1 MSSYPKA
8 IGPYSIYRECGNLI
22 FVSGQLPVN
31 PASGEIESDCI
42 KEQTK
47 QSLENVGGILEELGL
62 SYKNIVKT
70 LVFLSDLE
78 DFTKMNEVYATFFG
92 EPYPA
97 RSCVAVKQI
106 PKNAKVEIEVI
117 LSKK

>member
-1 MSSYPKA
+1 MSRYPKA
-8 IGPYSIYRECGNLI
+8 IGPYSIYRTCGNLI

-31 PASGEIESDCI
+31 PDTGNIESDCI

-70 LVFLSDLE
+70 MVFLSDLN
-78 DFTKMNEVYATFFG
+78 DFVPMNEVYATFFA

-106 PKNAKVEIEVI
+106 PKNAKVEIEVVV
-117 LSKK
+117 SKE